1 MKTRNKRIVTTAAL
15 AFAVG
20 IGTYAFNASSHED
33 GPRIGPRFMH
43 GKGSGSGF
51 MGMGHGTMGAGSHS
65 ATPAEMHAIHE
76 LIVNYDRIRRTVTN
90 LPDGIRT
97 VTESDDARIAQLI
110 KDHVA
115 SMGQRVSA
123 GNDPGLP
130 IESPALRAIFRN
142 KDKIKSTV
150 ETTDKGSVVVQ
161 TSNDQETVAVL
172 QQHAA
177 EVSELVR
184 GGMQALHAAMMR
196 NGGMR
201 HSDGMHR
208 GMHGGSMHGQGMPNS
223 GGAQDPH

>member
-1 MKTRNKRIVTTAAL
+1 MKTRNKLIVTTAAL

-20 IGTYAFNASSHED
+20 VGTYAFNASSHED

-43 GKGSGSGF
+43 GKEFRLGNSWR
-51 MGMGHGTMGAGSHS
+51 MGHGTMGAGSHS

-76 LIVNYDRIRRTVTN
+76 LIVNHDRIRRTVTN

-201 HSDGMHR
+201 PQDGMIV
-208 GMHGGSMHGQGMPNS
+208 
-223 GGAQDPH
+223 ACTAEA